1 MPGSSPGQAGETGI
15 GKADGTVGRGHLI
28 EKFGAGAEAS
38 WLKREPAISRLCDKQ
53 FALVA

>member
-1 MPGSSPGQAGETGI
+1 MEPSGAVISS
-15 GKADGTVGRGHLI
+15 KNL
-28 EKFGAGAEAS
+28 GAGAEAS